1 MPLSIDTS
9 NGCLYFPLILSR
21 ADGMRRVL
29 SASVLCPVRLIRW
42 SCLLQIHDFVKDIQT
57 ELDKPGVN
65 SFGLGDFKAPK
76 VLGDILESIAGAA
89 FLDTALNT
97 DQVWKVSFF
106 HFYLTTL
113 GITV

>member
-1 MPLSIDTS
+1 M
-9 NGCLYFPLILSR
+9 
-21 ADGMRRVL
+21 
-29 SASVLCPVRLIRW
+29 
-42 SCLLQIHDFVKDIQT
+42 KDIQT

-97 DQVWKVSFF
+97 DQVWKVRQLLPFPT
-106 HFYLTTL
+106 LTEVPKVL
-113 GITV
+113 WLLLCLLESSTVLTSV